1 MKEGLKG
8 HWNVFRESLRLDR
21 EQNRTR
27 QAGAEPE
34 FLPAAL
40 EILESPPNPAGRAV
54 LWALIAFLAIAL
66 VWACFGRIDM
76 VAAAN
81 GKVTPRGSVK
91 TIQPSDYGVV
101 RAIHVAEGQSVAAG
115 QPLIELDPTVSKAEV
130 EQARQ
135 ALTTAEI
142 DVARTRALVDYASGK
157 GDGKFKAP
165 AAAPADIADIQA
177 ALVRAKIREY
187 ETSRAALR
195 QELAQRRG
203 DAGMVGAEVAKL
215 EEQLPLVTEQ
225 HDKLDALSKDNYVP
239 KLRVSEVKE
248 RLVGMRQDLAIRR
261 EESAK
266 SKAGERAVVE
276 QLARTESE
284 FAREA
289 LDALTEAEAAR
300 ALRAEELKK
309 ASEKAGRTVLSAPVA
324 GVVQQLQVHTV
335 GGVVKPADPLMV
347 LVPDAGELIVDVM
360 VPNKDA
366 GFIHAG
372 QPVEV
377 KLEAYPFTRYGVV
390 NGVVEHIGRDA
401 VQTEKEGLLYPARVR
416 LQQAWI
422 EIGGKRTSLAPGLA
436 ATAEIKTGDRRIIE
450 YLLSPLARRVQEAGR
465 ER

>member
-1 MKEGLKG
+1 MLDGLRR
-8 HWNVFRESLRLDR
+8 HWEVLRESLRFER
-21 EQNRTR
+21 EECRGR
-27 QAGAEPE
+27 ASAAEPE

-40 EILESPPNPAGRAV
+40 EILETPPNPVGRAV
-54 LWALIAFLAIAL
+54 LWALIAFLVIAL
-66 VWACFGRIDM
+66 VWACLGKVDM
-76 VAAAN
+76 VAAAS

-91 TIQPSDYGVV
+91 TIQPSDYGIV
-101 RAIHVAEGQSVAAG
+101 RAIHVVEGQSVAAG

-135 ALTTAEI
+135 ALVTAEL
-142 DVARTRALVDYASGK
+142 DVARTRSLVDYATGR
-157 GDGKFKAP
+157 GNTFRAP
-165 AAAPADIADIQA
+165 AGALPDIADIQA
-177 ALVRAKIREY
+177 ALVKAKIREY

-195 QELAQRRG
+195 QEMAQRRG
-203 DAGMVGAEVAKL
+203 DAGMVAAEVTKL
-215 EEQLPLVTEQ
+215 EEQLPLVTDQ
-225 HDKLDALSKDNYVP
+225 YTKLESLSHDNYVP
-239 KLRVSEVKE
+239 KLQVSEVKE

-261 EESAK
+261 EERVK
-266 SKAGERAVVE
+266 SHAAERAAAQ

-284 FAREA
+284 FLREA

-309 ASEKAGRTVLSAPVA
+309 ADEKAGRTVLSAPVA
-324 GVVQQLQVHTV
+324 GVVQQLQVHTI
-335 GGVVKPADPLMV
+335 GGVVKPADPLMTV
-347 LVPDAGELIVDVM
+347 VPDVGELVVDAM

-366 GFIHAG
+366 GFVHAG

-390 NGVVEHIGRDA
+390 DGVVEHVGRDA

-416 LQQAWI
+416 LKQAWLDA
-422 EIGGKRTSLAPGLA
+422 GGKRMPLAPGLA

-450 YLLSPLARRVQEAGR
+450 YLLSPLSRRMQEAGR

>member
-1 MKEGLKG
+1 MWQGIKR
-8 HWNVFRESLRLDR
+8 HWDVLRESLRLDR
-21 EQNRTR
+21 EQARTR
-27 QAGAEPE
+27 ASSAETE

-40 EILESPPNPAGRAV
+40 EILEAPPNPAGRIV

-66 VWACFGRIDM
+66 VWACLGRIDM
-76 VAAAN
+76 VASAN

-101 RAIHVAEGQSVAAG
+101 RAIHVVEGQSVVAG
-115 QPLIELDPTVSKAEV
+115 QPLVELDPTVSKAEV

-135 ALTTAEI
+135 ALVTAEI
-142 DVARTRALVDYASGK
+142 DVARTRALVDYAAGK
-157 GDGKFKAP
+157 GNTFRAPPEAP
-165 AAAPADIADIQA
+165 AQIAEIQA
-177 ALVRAKIREY
+177 ALVLAKIREF
-187 ETSRAALR
+187 ETARAGLR

-203 DAGMVGAEVAKL
+203 DAGMVSAEVAKL
-215 EEQLPLVTEQ
+215 EEQLPLVTDQ
-225 HDKLDALSKDNYVP
+225 HDKLESLSKNNYVP
-239 KLRVSEVKE
+239 KLQVSEVKE

-266 SKAGERAVVE
+266 SRAGERAVVE
-276 QLARTESE
+276 QLGKTESE

-300 ALRAEELKK
+300 ALRTEELKK
-309 ASEKAGRTVLSAPVA
+309 AAEKAGRTVLSAPVA
-324 GVVQQLQVHTV
+324 GVVQQLQVHTI
-335 GGVVKPADPLMV
+335 GGVVKPADPL
-347 LVPDAGELIVDVM
+347 LVVVPSDGELIVDAM

-416 LQQAWI
+416 LKQAWI
-422 EIGGKRTSLAPGLA
+422 EIGGVRTPRAPGLA

-450 YLLSPLARRVQEAGR
+450 YLLSPLARRVSEAGR

>member
-1 MKEGLKG
+1 MMFDGIKR
-8 HWNVFRESLRLDR
+8 HWDVLRDSLRLDR
-21 EQNRTR
+21 QQSRTR
-27 QAGAEPE
+27 TASAEPE

-40 EILESPPNPAGRAV
+40 EILEKPPNPAGRAV
-54 LWALIAFLAIAL
+54 LWILFAFLLIAI
-66 VWACFGRIDM
+66 VWACLGKIDM
-76 VAAAN
+76 VASAS

-101 RAIHVAEGQSVAAG
+101 RAIHVVEGQSVTEG

-142 DVARTRALVDYASGK
+142 DVARTRALVDYAAGK
-157 GDGKFKAP
+157 PAAFTAP
-165 AAAPADIADIQA
+165 AEAVPAIVELQI
-177 ALVRAKIREY
+177 ALVRAKTREY
-187 ETSRAALR
+187 ETSRGALR
-195 QELAQRRG
+195 QELQQRRG
-203 DAGMVGAEVAKL
+203 DAGMVAAEVAKL
-215 EEQLPLVTEQ
+215 EEQLPLVDDQ
-225 HDKLDALSKDNYVP
+225 HTKLESLSRQNYVP
-239 KLRVSEVKE
+239 KMQVSQVKE

-261 EESAK
+261 EETVKAL
-266 SKAGERAVVE
+266 AGERAVTE
-276 QLARTESE
+276 QLGKTESG
-284 FAREA
+284 FLRET

-300 ALRAEELKK
+300 ALRSEELKK
-309 ASEKAGRTVLSAPVA
+309 AQEKAGRTVLTSPVA
-324 GVVQQLQVHTV
+324 GVVQQLQVHTL

-347 LVPDAGELIVDVM
+347 VVPNDGELIVDAM
-360 VPNKDA
+360 VPNKDV

-416 LQQAWI
+416 LNQAWI
-422 EIGGKRTSLAPGLA
+422 EIGGERTPLAPGLA

-450 YLLSPLARRVQEAGR
+450 YLLSPLSKRLQEAGR

>member
-1 MKEGLKG
+1 MAFAGIKQ
-8 HWNVFRESLRLDR
+8 HWDVFRESLRLDR
-21 EQNRTR
+21 KEARGRSTS
-27 QAGAEPE
+27 AEPE

-40 EILESPPNPAGRAV
+40 EILEKPPNPAGRAL
-54 LWALIAFLAIAL
+54 LWALISFLIIAV
-66 VWACFGRIDM
+66 VWACLGKLDM
-76 VAAAN
+76 VASAS

-101 RAIHVAEGQSVAAG
+101 RAIHVVEGQSVVKG

-135 ALTTAEI
+135 ALTTAQI
-142 DVARTRALVDYASGK
+142 DVARTRALVDYAAGK
-157 GDGKFKAP
+157 PAVFKAP
-165 AAAPADIADIQA
+165 ADAAPDIVELQV
-177 ALVRAKIREY
+177 ALVRAKVREY

-195 QELAQRRG
+195 QEMAQRRG
-203 DAGMVGAEVAKL
+203 DAGMVAAEVAKL
-215 EEQLPLVTEQ
+215 EEQFPLVTDQ
-225 HDKLDALSKDNYVP
+225 YNKLESLSKNDYVP
-239 KLRVSEVKE
+239 KLQVSEVKE
-248 RLVGMRQDLAIRR
+248 RMVGMRQDLAIRR

-266 SKAGERAVVE
+266 TLAGQRAVVE
-276 QLARTESE
+276 QLAKTESE
-284 FAREA
+284 FLREA

-309 ASEKAGRTVLSAPVA
+309 AQEKAGRTVLASPVT

-335 GGVVKPADPLMV
+335 GGVVKPADPLMIV
-347 LVPDAGELIVDVM
+347 VPNDGELIVDAM
-360 VPNKDA
+360 VANKDA
-366 GFIHAG
+366 GFVHAG

-390 NGVVEHIGRDA
+390 DGVVEHIGRDA

-416 LQQAWI
+416 LKQAWI
-422 EIGGKRTSLAPGLA
+422 EIGGKRTPLAPGLA

-450 YLLSPLARRVQEAGR
+450 YLLSPLARRVSEAGR